1 MEYKNTVNLPKTDFP
16 MKAGLSKKE
25 PEILQKWNSLDIYNK
40 ILSGMSGK
48 PDFMLHD
55 GPPYANG
62 DIHLGHALNKILK
75 DIIVKY
81 KNMRGFRSPYVPG
94 WDCHGLP
101 VEHQLFK
108 NLGISKNGI
117 SQSDFRKK
125 ARAYAV
131 KFAEIQSGQFRRL
144 GVFGDWDHPYY
155 TLDAE
160 YETSILDS
168 FAELAD
174 KGYVYRGLKP
184 IYWCGKCETA
194 LAEAE
199 IEYSDKKSPS
209 VFVKFKAGSHVSEF
223 IGSDKDAY
231 FIIWTTT
238 PWTLP
243 ANLAVAL
250 HPSFSYG
257 AYETDGEIWIMATDL
272 SGSFFGKTGLSPRL
286 LKTFKGAEL
295 EGKKAEHPFI
305 KRESA
310 VVLADYVTLEQGTGC
325 VHTAPGHGQEDYITG
340 LKYGLDIY
348 SPVDEKG
355 CFRDNVEH
363 FAGKNVFSANKDI
376 IEFMKK
382 KNVLVLSE
390 EVEHS
395 YPHCWRCKGPV
406 IFRATEQWFINV
418 DHKDLRKKTLDY
430 AKKVRWL
437 PSYGQNRIS
446 SMLENRP
453 DWCLS
458 RQRYWGVPIP
468 VFYCGKCGKAVL
480 SKKVINH
487 VTSLMREN
495 GGCDIW
501 FDWDAA
507 KLLPGNTV
515 CECGSAEFVKEH
527 DILDV
532 WFESGVS
539 HTAVMKQR
547 GGLNYPADLYLEG
560 SDQHRGW
567 FQSSLLTA
575 GALYGNAPYKTV
587 LTHGFTIDEE
597 GRKMSKS
604 LGNVVDPL
612 KVIEERG
619 ADILRLWV
627 SSVDY
632 TMDVALSEHIL
643 KQVSDSYRR
652 IRNTFRYLLGN
663 VSDFDYSSD
672 GVDYQNLTAVDKW
685 ALSRLAALIH
695 SVTDAYDN
703 YDFCRVYHQ
712 IHNFCAVDMSS
723 FYLDILKDRM
733 YTFRAGSSER
743 RSSQTVMHRIL
754 VSLSM
759 MLAPVLSFTCEEV
772 WEYIDI
778 ADKSPSVHM
787 NGWPVC
793 DAEWINKEI
802 ESDWAKLIRVKAE
815 IDKLLEELRKNKKIG
830 NSLQAKAVLY
840 AKGGEL
846 KDFLLGYSDILKT
859 VFIVSDVEVRDFEER
874 KDSKGGDIS
883 GLEIRIDGAD
893 GAKCVRCWNYSK
905 TVGTIEGHPEI
916 CERCFKVITDK

>member
-25 PEILQKWNSLDIYNK
+25 PDILQKWNKLDIYNEV
-40 ILSGMSGK
+40 LSGLREK
-48 PDFMLHD
+48 PAFILHD

-81 KNMRGFRSPYVPG
+81 KSMRGFRSPYVPG

-108 NLGISKNGI
+108 NLGISKNEI
-117 SQSDFRKK
+117 SQTEFRKK

-131 KFAEIQSGQFRRL
+131 NFAEIQSGQFQRL
-144 GVFGDWDHPYY
+144 GVFGDWNHPYY
-155 TLDAE
+155 TLDPE

-174 KGYVYRGLKP
+174 KGYVYKGLKP

-199 IEYSDKKSPS
+199 VEYSDKKSPS
-209 VFVKFKAGSHVSEF
+209 VFVKFKADGQVSEF
-223 IGSDKDAY
+223 IGVKKDVY
-231 FIIWTTT
+231 FVIWTTT

-243 ANLAVAL
+243 ANLAIAL

-257 AYETDGEIWIMATDL
+257 AYEAGKEIWIIATGL
-272 SGSFFGKTGLSPRL
+272 SDAFFGKTGLAPRL
-286 LKTFKGAEL
+286 LKTFKGVEL
-295 EGKKAEHPFI
+295 EGKKAKHPFI
-305 KRESA
+305 DRDSG

-340 LKYGLDIY
+340 LRYGLDIY

-355 CFRDNVEH
+355 CFDKEVKH

-376 IEFMKK
+376 IELMRE
-382 KNVLVLSE
+382 KNVLILSE

-406 IFRATEQWFINV
+406 IFRATEQWFVNV

-430 AKKVRWL
+430 VKNVKWL
-437 PSYGQNRIS
+437 PAYGQNRIS

-468 VFYCGKCGKAVL
+468 VFYCKKCRKAVL

-487 VTSLMREN
+487 VTSLMRKN

-501 FDWDAA
+501 FEWDAGE
-507 KLLPGNTV
+507 LLPGNTR
-515 CECGSAEFVKEH
+515 CECGSGEFVKEQ

-547 GGLNYPADLYLEG
+547 KELDYPADLYLEG

-643 KQVSDSYRR
+643 KQISDSYRR

-663 VSDFDYSSD
+663 ISDFNILSD
-672 GVDYQNLTAVDKW
+672 RVDYRRLTPVDKW
-685 ALSRLAALIH
+685 ALNRLAALIQN
-695 SVTDAYDN
+695 SAGAYDN
-703 YDFCRVYHQ
+703 FDFCRVYHQ
-712 IHNFCAVDMSS
+712 VHNFCAVDMSS

-733 YTFRAGSSER
+733 YTFKSDSAER
-743 RSSQTVMHRIL
+743 RSSQTVMYEIL

-759 MLAPVLSFTCEEV
+759 ILAPILSFTCEEV
-772 WEYIDI
+772 WEYIDV
-778 ADKSPSVHM
+778 ADKHPSVHM
-787 NGWPVC
+787 NNWPAY
-793 DAEWINKEI
+793 DPEWINGQI
-802 ESDWAKLIRVKAE
+802 ESDWTKLINVKAE
-815 IDKLLEELRKNKKIG
+815 VDKLLEEMRKDKLIG

-840 AKGGEL
+840 VEDKEL
-846 KDFLLGYSDILKT
+846 ENVLRDHLGMLKM
-859 VFIVSDVEVRDFEER
+859 VFIVSEVEVKGFGER
-874 KDSKGGDIS
+874 EGSKAGDIK
-883 GLEIRIDGAD
+883 GLEVKIEKAEGV
-893 GAKCVRCWNYSK
+893 KCVRCWNYSK
-905 TVGTIEGHPEI
+905 TVGTVKEHPEI
-916 CERCFKVITDK
+916 CERCFKVITGD